1 MRGAVLA
8 ACACMRVHPF
18 SINTIAC
25 AQSPLLRTPYLC
37 VYVCA
42 RAHGG
47 GGGMCVSGHLPG
59 AITERDENC
68 LDTGEVLQARHY
80 LDNPE

>member
-1 MRGAVLA
+1 M
-8 ACACMRVHPF
+8 
-18 SINTIAC
+18 
-25 AQSPLLRTPYLC
+25 C
-37 VYVCA
+37 V
-42 RAHGG
+42 RAHTVVF
-47 GGGMCVSGHLPG
+47 GGMCVSGHLPG